1 MKIRRF
7 LSVLLTMVMILSM
20 FASIPFAAQAAGN
33 TVSVSDWDGLQ
44 NAIKKASSGQ
54 VIQLGADIT
63 CKKNGGDQIKVDKK
77 TVTIDLNGHTL
88 DRNRDKQDDDGH
100 VIEVKNNSTLTIIDS
115 VGGGKITGGYAKRGG
130 GVNVS
135 SNSTL
140 IIESGT
146 ITGNQAKWGG
156 GIYVHGKLTMNGGV
170 VTKNTVTDEAGG
182 IFCNDDSVVTLN
194 KGVVVSENTAEN
206 GGGILNEGGTLTMT
220 GVQILNNRTTKKGG
234 GGVNVEDKATTTLTD
249 CTVSGNTA
257 QGNGG
262 GIYINSDC
270 TLTVNG
276 GTISNNKSQL
286 DGGGIYTRGKLTVKG
301 KCTFE
306 RNESFD
312 SGGAIR
318 VKDSTTTVEGGTFT
332 GNEAGDSGGAIYVND
347 STLKL
352 YGGNFTG
359 NTATL
364 NGGGILV
371 GDDGTLK
378 VHGAPVVKD
387 NKAETRGDDIYLRGS
402 RKIELDAA
410 LTSGAMLGA
419 DAEKVFDTINGD
431 NEVRKKVN
439 NASKDD
445 IDYRFTKNLKKYH
458 PNDLHAHE
466 YFTTNASFT
475 VLRSGD
481 EAAIRPSNWKQ
492 LEALVGAVEDG
503 GTVKLDR
510 DYYSV
515 KTDSAL
521 NIPNNK
527 NLILDLNGHKLD
539 RGLTKPT
546 AGGAV
551 IMNRGGLTIR
561 DSAGGGVITGGY
573 ADDNA
578 GGILN
583 NSRLTLEG
591 GTITGN
597 HAVNNGGGIQNNW
610 RLIINGG
617 KISNN
622 IADRDGGGINNW
634 GALNMSGG
642 EITGNSAG
650 MSGGAIFIADYA
662 TTITGGTF
670 TGNSA
675 ALNGG
680 GIFAGGGTLN
690 LYGGSV
696 SGNKAAMEGGG
707 ILYGANATVSVKDAP
722 VVDGNT
728 ALTGANVLMRAGTAI
743 QVAGQLADGAKLDLL
758 AQDATKVLTK
768 GLTSSGSDLSA
779 FTYNQEQG
787 VAPALKDGELFV
799 DLSVKADVWV
809 SDWDGLQKAFKNA
822 KNGQVIG
829 LSKNIS
835 AGKSSRIKLEGGKSV
850 TLELNGHSMDRGL
863 TSQDDDG
870 HVIEVKGKSTL
881 TIIDSVGTGVI
892 KGGYAKRGGGI
903 NIEKGSTCVLKGGA
917 ITGNKAKLGG
927 GVYAHGTFRMEGGSI
942 AGNEAT
948 CIEAALLKGGMI
960 VKSVA
965 TGSGGGIYCGEEG
978 ALDLTG
984 GTVSGNTSDD
994 AGGIYNGGSK
1004 NVTIKG
1010 VKIIGNTSR
1019 AGGGGVNNNDGGKA
1033 TLEDCE
1039 IRSNHANG
1047 NGGGIWNQDD
1057 STLTLKNC
1065 VIESNTAD
1073 EQGGAIFTKGALTVT
1088 GGAIKNNTAKG
1099 NGGGIRLW
1107 NDTTTI
1113 NSGAI
1118 TGNTAQDGNGGGIF
1132 VGGATLNLYGGE
1144 ITGNTASG
1152 EGGGIEVQDTK
1163 DAKINVHGNPVVK
1176 DNTADT
1182 GDNVYLYE
1190 GQSLTVNGA
1199 MQDGASVNVS
1209 VQGLYYGGRSIL
1221 TDGHIAY
1228 TDEGGHSG
1236 IITAGFNARNKGED
1250 PAKYFSADE
1259 GCSVRAN
1266 DKGEALV
1273 IASDWS
1279 ELQRQ
1284 IDAAADGATLKL
1296 DRNWGS
1302 VDADYPLTI
1311 PRGKTLTIDLNGHT
1325 LHRGLTSGI
1334 KNGCVI
1340 SNSGTLTIMDATGRG
1355 KITGGFSK
1363 DNAGGIWNDGT
1374 LTLEGGTITGNRANT
1389 NGGGIYNT
1397 AKGALT
1403 VNGGT
1408 ISSNTASNDG
1418 AGIYTEGTLTIT
1430 GGTFKGNTASLS
1442 GGAVEIYGGT
1452 ATITGGSFTG
1462 NTATKWHGGG
1472 IYVANGTLN
1481 LYGGSVTGNRAGME
1495 GGGLLYG
1502 AKATVNVQDAP
1513 VVRDNTAPTGANI
1526 LLRAGNVIRLTGPLA
1541 ESAKLDVTAQDTEN
1555 VLTKGLAENGSLDNF
1570 TYNNNIGAK
1579 PGLKDGEMAI
1589 NLTVEADVWVSD
1601 WNGLQK
1607 AVRDAKDG
1615 QVIALGKNIAAN
1627 GAGRIK
1633 VDGKTIT
1640 IDLNGYAMDR
1650 GRTSQGDDGHV
1661 IEVTGKATLTIRD
1674 TRGTGVIKGGYA
1686 KRGGGINIGENAT
1699 CILEGGTIAGN
1710 KAKWGGGVYAH
1721 GTFKM
1726 TGGEISANEATD
1738 EAGGIYVNG
1747 HDKGKLELTG
1757 GTIVGNSAKDCG
1769 GVFNDGSKS
1778 VTLKNVR
1785 IVENIA
1791 TEQGGGGF
1799 NNNDGGSATLTDC
1812 VIRGNRAAGNGGG
1825 LWNQKDASLTL
1836 NNCTIEGNTANEYGG
1851 GVYTKGKLTL
1861 SGGSLTGN
1869 TVTSMGGGIYVTGDK
1884 SAAVDISGALA
1895 VQGNSAGRANDVYL
1909 IADKALTVAGAM
1921 ADGARVG
1928 VQLEKDL
1935 GVFAAKFAANNPDEE
1950 PGKYFFSE
1958 DGFAMEVVNGDA
1970 VMEEEEPDPVE
1981 SDVFLPRSARVVSY
1995 ENVNSRNWMSGV
2007 SGERRLNEINI
2018 PGTHDAAMNV
2028 PKSAESLFEDSGSIF
2043 GGAEDAKTQWRYI
2056 DEQMNDG
2063 FRYFDL
2069 RLNNKYQKRHNS
2081 FYEFFT
2087 IDYRDDGRNLWLVH
2101 GCNAKGGTYY
2111 AQDHDGND
2119 TSFDEVLEWAK
2130 DFLRKHPTETIIL
2143 SLRPETQWEDQW
2155 DTIWLRAKKILK
2167 QFSTEINPSTGKPY
2181 LYMEDGVFGKAYT
2194 YYPKLKDV
2202 RGQVFIRVNKDRDPN
2217 NKATMGGLTSFGA
2230 GGVKYRRPEGGFEE
2244 PPAVIISHINSFYS
2258 KYGNVAMPRDALT
2271 HLDLLYYVPTNIV
2284 EKTKYP
2290 IAGNIPIKTPVESA
2304 EVVNATLFAPG
2315 GVFDRTGF
2323 YLGWVCMIDGALPEH
2338 AARIWRTNFYDMDY
2352 VTVTVKS
2359 GLSAADLASGQYTE
2373 AEGTTDGLS
2382 EQDETSAAQ
2391 ASGQIDEDAE
2401 QPEAEEGTQT
2411 YLLLKGTEITV
2422 PECIYEYDPA
2432 ETGRDFQSWNATGE
2446 TVNQTYRPGDTFVV
2460 MEDTTFT
2467 GQWLAEGETSVD
2479 VVWQDMD
2486 DEDGLRTDSIE
2497 LEVYP
2502 DEDPEHMYTQ
2512 TVTAADGWRTVL
2524 AGDVQKIVPVWERI
2538 GEGEQGADDADSYR
2552 FEVSDAADAAA
2563 SDEEEEVSLMGSG
2576 LILTLIHT
2584 PGAAVSASGA
2594 ITWDDYDDRDGLRPE
2609 SVTLHLYKGEEELDS
2624 QTVTAENEWQYDFGE
2639 LPMYENG
2646 QKVAYL
2652 LTEDE
2657 IEGYNTSTEDMA
2669 ITNAHTPKVVSVSG
2683 AVFWDDARNES
2694 GQRPESVTVRLLAN
2708 GEEVASLEVTPEGA
2722 SATLLE
2728 VPADYEEGASEKTA
2742 PTEEDDEYGEEEDET
2757 EAEATEPAEA
2767 PAEEAN
2773 EEEAADDSA
2782 YVDRGDDAEAASAE
2796 SGETAETVEQTEQ
2809 TEEAGWSFSFYGVPV
2824 YDGGKEVVYTIVE
2837 DEIEKYDY
2845 TINTAEEIWITN
2857 ILLPDMVM
2865 VAFDANGGAGEMETI
2880 QVVPQSEFELPEC
2893 GFTSP
2898 EGMEFAGWTLT
2909 VEAPQTTSAE
2919 AEPEAETE
2927 AEAQAEAEPEA
2938 EPETETIYNVGDVIS
2953 VTGNATLTAQWQP
2966 IPQPVEI
2973 TFDANGGEGEMDAA
2987 QPDENNEYILP
2998 ESGFTAP
3005 EGMEFAGWTVAV
3017 EAQPIEAGEAE
3028 EALANEDAKAEAPS
3042 VDPERVYEP
3051 GDTITVTASATAT
3064 AQWQE
3069 PAQPIT
3075 IAFDANGGEGEME
3088 AAQTD
3093 ESGEYILPECG
3104 FTAPEG
3110 TQFEGWLI
3118 STAALEAEDEEVTE
3132 ETTEETTDAGH
3143 TRNPGD
3149 VIVVSGDTTAVA
3161 QWQIIEEETDETGEE
3176 ISVTV
3181 TLKVVNGT
3189 WSDGTKED
3197 KTIVL
3202 TGHEGDM
3209 FGLKQTDLPGVGFDP
3224 DEGYYMGA
3232 WDVEPTVIQDETGEV
3247 MGDPIT
3253 EDTTYTYTYSS
3264 EGTETFLVTFKVVN
3278 GAFDDGETDD
3288 HIAFVDEGETL
3299 AEGDIP
3305 AVGQTPDEGYE
3316 EGAWDVEPSP
3326 DVAITEDTTYTYTYA
3341 EVSTEETPAEGT
3353 EETPVEGTEEQP
3365 TEEQPAE
3372 GTEETPTEGTEEQPA
3387 ETEPKTEQGVEEQ
3400 PAETE
3405 PEIEYGTEEAPA
3417 DEAGDELTPDVPA
3430 DAEMCTITFDGG
3442 GADGEME
3449 AVQAAKG
3456 SEYTLPE
3463 CEYTIDGCVFDTW
3476 LVTDADGMET
3486 AAYKAGDTVT
3496 VEGDMTAMASWLIDE
3511 GGEAVE
3517 AGSEEAEGGS
3527 ETDETENA
3535 DTDDSGLTEEVDELT
3550 EAEPEEE
3557 PVEEPAE
3564 EQPGSESAE
3573 TEPEIEQG
3581 TEEQPAGQPPEK
3593 PAEEK
3598 PAEKSVEAPADAEMC
3613 TITFDGGGADG
3624 EMAAVQAAKGSQY
3637 TLPECEYYIDGCVFD
3652 AWLVSGADGAE
3663 AVAYKAG
3670 DSVTVNGDMTAM
3682 AGWLFDEGGQTVEAG
3697 SEEVEGGSETGDT
3710 ENTENTES
3718 GDESGL
3724 DVETEDV
3731 PEETIET
3738 EQPSEVGS
3746 VFSGAGIAA
3755 IVAAVVLVLAAAG
3768 VAIAKKK
3775 KK

>member
-1 MKIRRF
+1 MKNRRF
-7 LSVLLTMVMILSM
+7 LSMLLTLVMVLSM
-20 FASIPFAAQAAGN
+20 FASIPFAAQAAG
-33 TVSVSDWDGLQ
+33 TVKVSDWSGLQ

-140 IIESGT
+140 VIESGT

-156 GIYVHGKLTMNGGV
+156 GIYVHGTLTMNGGV

-234 GGVNVEDKATTTLTD
+234 GGINAEDKATTTLTD

-262 GIYINSDC
+262 GIYNNSDC
-270 TLTVNG
+270 TLTVDG

-301 KCTFE
+301 KCAFE

-364 NGGGILV
+364 QGGGILV

-378 VHGAPVVKD
+378 AHGAPVVKG
-387 NKAETRGDDIYLRGS
+387 NTAEGDGNDIYLRDGN
-402 RKIELDAA
+402 KIELDAA
-410 LTSGAMLGA
+410 LTSGALLGA
-419 DAEKVFDTINGD
+419 DAEKRDKAFSKNFNKYNPNEDPATYFATNDGWVVLKSGSEGIIRQSNWVLLQAQIDAAQDGDTI
-431 NEVRKKVN
+431 V
-439 NASKDD
+439 
-445 IDYRFTKNLKKYH
+445 
-458 PNDLHAHE
+458 
-466 YFTTNASFT
+466 
-475 VLRSGD
+475 
-481 EAAIRPSNWKQ
+481 
-492 LEALVGAVEDG
+492 
-503 GTVKLDR
+503 LDR
-510 DYYSV
+510 DYSAADGDSQLKIED
-515 KTDSAL
+515 KTL
-521 NIPNNK
+521 T
-527 NLILDLNGHKLD
+527 LDLNGHTLNRKLSKRD
-539 RGLTKPT
+539 K
-546 AGGAV
+546 GGHVIELLGSAV
-551 IMNRGGLTIR
+551 LTIK
-561 DSAGGGVITGGY
+561 DSAGGGTVKGG
-573 ADDNA
+573 NA
-578 GGILN
+578 ECGGAVSVQKNATLN
-583 NSRLTLEG
+583 IEG
-591 GTITGN
+591 GTFTGN
-597 HAVNNGGGIQNNW
+597 KAASGGAVYAYGTVNLSGGAIANNTADENGGGIFTE
-610 RLIINGG
+610 
-617 KISNN
+617 
-622 IADRDGGGINNW
+622 
-634 GALNMSGG
+634 GALNITGG
-642 EITGNSAG
+642 EIKNNTAAQ
-650 MSGGAIFIADYA
+650 SGGAVFIADYA

-696 SGNKAAMEGGG
+696 TGNKATMEGGG
-707 ILYGANATVSVKDAP
+707 ILYGANATMSVKDAP

-758 AQDATKVLTK
+758 AQDATKVLTS

-948 CIEAALLKGGMI
+948 GTESAFLKDRMI
-960 VKSVA
+960 MKSVA

-984 GTVSGNTSDD
+984 GTISGNTSDD
-994 AGGIYNGGSK
+994 AGGVYNGGSK

-1019 AGGGGVNNNDGGKA
+1019 AGGGGVNNNDGGTAK
-1033 TLEDCE
+1033 LENCE
-1039 IRSNHANG
+1039 IRGNHADG
-1047 NGGGIWNQDD
+1047 NGGGIWNQED
-1057 STLTLKNC
+1057 STVTLENC

-1073 EQGGAIFTKGALTVT
+1073 EQGGGVFTKGKVTVT

-1107 NDTTTI
+1107 DDTTTI
-1113 NSGAI
+1113 NSGEI
-1118 TGNTAQDGNGGGIF
+1118 TGNKAQDGNGGGIY
-1132 VGGATLNLYGGE
+1132 VGGATLKLYGGS

-1163 DAKINVHGNPVVK
+1163 DAKINVHGSPVVLN
-1176 DNTADT
+1176 NTAST
-1182 GDNVYLYE
+1182 GNNVYLYQD
-1190 GQSLTVNGA
+1190 QSLMVNGA

-1284 IDAAADGATLKL
+1284 IDAAADGATLRL
-1296 DRNWGS
+1296 DRDWGS

-1311 PRGKTLTIDLNGHT
+1311 PQGKTLTIDLNGHT
-1325 LHRGLTSGI
+1325 LHRGLVKGI

-1340 SNSGTLTIMDATGRG
+1340 SNSGTLTIVDATGRG

-1363 DNAGGIWNDGT
+1363 DNAGGIWNNGT
-1374 LTLEGGTITGNRANT
+1374 LTLEGGSITGNQAKN
-1389 NGGGIYNT
+1389 NGGGVYNT
-1397 AKGALT
+1397 AKGTLT

-1430 GGTFKGNTASLS
+1430 GGAFKANTAGLS
-1442 GGAVEIYGGT
+1442 GGAVNVNGGT
-1452 ATITGGSFTG
+1452 ATVTGGSFTG

-1513 VVRDNTAPTGANI
+1513 TVRDNTAPTGANI
-1526 LLRAGNVIRLTGPLA
+1526 LLRAGNVIKLTGRLA
-1541 ESAKLDVTAQDTEN
+1541 EGAKLDVTAQDTEN

-1589 NLTVEADVWVSD
+1589 NLTVEADVWVTD
-1601 WNGLQK
+1601 WSGLQK
-1607 AVRDAKDG
+1607 AVKDAKSG
-1615 QVIALGKNIAAN
+1615 QVIALGNNISAN
-1627 GAGRIK
+1627 GADRIK
-1633 VDGKTIT
+1633 VDGSKAIT
-1640 IDLNGYAMDR
+1640 IDLNGYTMDR

-1726 TGGEISANEATD
+1726 TGGEISANEAT
-1738 EAGGIYVNG
+1738 ASGGGIHCG
-1747 HDKGKLELTG
+1747 SDGTLDMTG
-1757 GTIVGNSAKDCG
+1757 GTVIGNSAVDCG
-1769 GVFNDGSKS
+1769 GIFNSGSKKL
-1778 VTLKNVR
+1778 TLKNVR

-1791 TEQGGGGF
+1791 TKQGGGGF

-1884 SAAVDISGALA
+1884 NAAVNVSGALA
-1895 VQGNSAGRANDVYL
+1895 VQGNTAGRANDVYL
-1909 IADKALTVAGAM
+1909 TADKALTVAGAM

-1981 SDVFLPRSARVVSY
+1981 SGVFLPRSARVVSY

-2028 PKSAESLFEDSGSIF
+2028 PESAESLFEDSGSFF

-2069 RLNNKYQKRHNS
+2069 RLNNKYQKRHNG

-2119 TSFDEVLEWAK
+2119 TSFDEVLVWAK

-2202 RGQVFIRVNKDRDPN
+2202 RGQVFIRVNKDRDPH

-2290 IAGNIPIKTPVESA
+2290 IAGNIPVKTPVESA
-2304 EVVNATLFAPG
+2304 EVVNAALFAPG

-2382 EQDETSAAQ
+2382 EQDETAAAQ

-2401 QPEAEEGTQT
+2401 QTEEEEGTQT

-2486 DEDGLRTDSIE
+2486 DEDGLRTESLE

-2502 DEDPEHMYTQ
+2502 DDDPEHMYTQ
-2512 TVTAADGWRTVL
+2512 TVTAAEGWRAVL

-2538 GEGEQGADDADSYR
+2538 GDGEQGADDADSYR

-2584 PGAAVSASGA
+2584 PGATISAAGA

-2609 SVTLHLYKGEEELDS
+2609 SATLHLFKGEEELDS
-2624 QTVTAENEWQYDFGE
+2624 QTVTAENGWQYDFGE
-2639 LPMYENG
+2639 YPAYEDG
-2646 QKVAYL
+2646 QRIAYS

-2657 IEGYNTSTEDMA
+2657 IEGYNTSIEGMA
-2669 ITNAHTPKVVSVSG
+2669 ITNAHAPKVVAVSG

-2708 GEEVASLEVTPEGA
+2708 GEEVAAMEVTSEGA

-2767 PAEEAN
+2767 PAEEAPEASAEEVS
-2773 EEEAADDSA
+2773 EEEADDSA
-2782 YVDRGDDAEAASAE
+2782 YVDRGDEAEEASAE
-2796 SGETAETVEQTEQ
+2796 SGETAETAEQTEQAEQAEQ

-2845 TINTAEEIWITN
+2845 TIEENEGIWITN
-2857 ILLPDMVM
+2857 ILLPDMVT
-2865 VAFDANGGAGEMETI
+2865 VSFDANGGEGEMDKVEI
-2880 QVVPQSEFELPEC
+2880 APQSEYALPES
-2893 GFTSP
+2893 GFTAP

-2909 VEAPQTTSAE
+2909 VEAPQATETE

-2927 AEAQAEAEPEA
+2927 AEAEPETATETEAEAEAETEA
-2938 EPETETIYNVGDVIS
+2938 EPAETLYGAGDVIA

-2966 IPQPVEI
+2966 IPQPI
-2973 TFDANGGEGEMDAA
+2973 TIAFDANGGEGEMDAA
-2987 QPDENNEYILP
+2987 QPDENGEYILP

-3005 EGMEFAGWTVAV
+3005 EGMEFAGWQVAV
-3017 EAQPIEAGEAE
+3017 EAQPLEESEAE
-3028 EALANEDAKAEAPS
+3028 EGLAIEDADAEAPS

-3075 IAFDANGGEGEME
+3075 ITFDANGGEGEME
-3088 AAQTD
+3088 AAQAD

-3118 STAALEAEDEEVTE
+3118 RTAALEAEDEEATE
-3132 ETTEETTDAGH
+3132 EATEEAIDEATDAGH
-3143 TRNPGD
+3143 ALNPGD
-3149 VIVVSGDTTAVA
+3149 VIVVSADTTVIA

-3232 WDVEPTVIQDETGEV
+3232 WDAEPTVIQDETGEV

-3316 EGAWDVEPSP
+3316 AGAWDVEPSP
-3326 DVAITEDTTYTYTYA
+3326 DVAITEDTVYTYTYA
-3341 EVSTEETPAEGT
+3341 EVSTKEQPAEGT
-3353 EETPVEGTEEQP
+3353 EAQPAGTTEEQPTEEQPTEEQPTEEQPTEEQPTEEQPTEEQPTEEQPTEEQPTEEQPTEEQPTEEQPTEEQPTEEQPTEEQPTEEQPTEEQPTEEQPTEEQPTEEQPTEEQPTEEQPTEEQPTEEQPTEEQPTEEQPTEEQPTEEQP
-3365 TEEQPAE
+3365 TEEQPA
-3372 GTEETPTEGTEEQPA
+3372 
-3387 ETEPKTEQGVEEQ
+3387 
-3400 PAETE
+3400 
-3405 PEIEYGTEEAPA
+3405 
-3417 DEAGDELTPDVPA
+3417 
-3430 DAEMCTITFDGG
+3430 
-3442 GADGEME
+3442 
-3449 AVQAAKG
+3449 
-3456 SEYTLPE
+3456 
-3463 CEYTIDGCVFDTW
+3463 
-3476 LVTDADGMET
+3476 
-3486 AAYKAGDTVT
+3486 
-3496 VEGDMTAMASWLIDE
+3496 
-3511 GGEAVE
+3511 
-3517 AGSEEAEGGS
+3517 
-3527 ETDETENA
+3527 
-3535 DTDDSGLTEEVDELT
+3535 
-3550 EAEPEEE
+3550 
-3557 PVEEPAE
+3557 
-3564 EQPGSESAE
+3564 
-3573 TEPEIEQG
+3573 
-3581 TEEQPAGQPPEK
+3581 GQPPEQ

-3624 EMAAVQAAKGSQY
+3624 EMAAVQAAKGSAY

-3652 AWLVSGADGAE
+3652 AWLVSGADGSDA
-3663 AVAYKAG
+3663 AAYKAG
-3670 DSVTVNGDMTAM
+3670 DTVTVDGDMTAM
-3682 AGWLFDEGGQTVEAG
+3682 ASWLFDEGGESVEAG
-3697 SEEVEGGSETGDT
+3697 SEEVEGGSETGET
-3710 ENTENTES
+3710 GETES

-3724 DVETEDV
+3724 DVETEEV

-3738 EQPSEVGS
+3738 EETVETEEPSEVGS

-3755 IVAAVVLVLAAAG
+3755 IVAAAILVLAAA
-3768 VAIAKKK
+3768 AIAILKKK
-3775 KK
+3775 RK